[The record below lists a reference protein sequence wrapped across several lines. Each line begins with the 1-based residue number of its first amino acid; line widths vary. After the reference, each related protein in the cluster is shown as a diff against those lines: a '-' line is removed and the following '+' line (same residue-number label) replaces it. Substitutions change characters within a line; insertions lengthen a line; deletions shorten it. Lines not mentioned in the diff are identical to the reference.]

1 MQGVKRLC
9 WILIYIL
16 NKKLQKVFS
25 AAGLYVFVDRFII
38 VKTIPFPVWLLKIL
52 TVYLLI
58 RYGSKAQN
66 DMKNITEKAPYFR
79 RDNLNLKEGLSYC
92 FS

>member
-25 AAGLYVFVDRFII
+25 AAGLYIFVDRFII
-38 VKTIPFPVWLLKIL
+38 VKRIPFPTWLKDSYS
-52 TVYLLI
+52 YLLI

-66 DMKNITEKAPYFR
+66 GMKNITEKAPYFR

>member
-38 VKTIPFPVWLLKIL
+38 VKRIPFPMWLKDSYSLLAYQVWIQGPK
-52 TVYLLI
+52 
-58 RYGSKAQN
+58 
-66 DMKNITEKAPYFR
+66 
-79 RDNLNLKEGLSYC
+79 
-92 FS
+92 